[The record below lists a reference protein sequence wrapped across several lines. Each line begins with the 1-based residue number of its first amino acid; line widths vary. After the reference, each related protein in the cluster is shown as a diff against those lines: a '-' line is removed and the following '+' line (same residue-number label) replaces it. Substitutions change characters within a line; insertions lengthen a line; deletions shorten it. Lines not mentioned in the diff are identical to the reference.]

1 MHPDLRRRLGA
12 LTVLLLLATALMPAQ
27 QPAGIIVP
35 SGFFPNL
42 EAYLESLRVQA
53 GIPGMSAAVVQDG
66 EVVWERGFGFQ
77 NVAARVRATP
87 DTPYI
92 VGDVSAT
99 LGAVLLL
106 QCVEERR
113 LSLDEPVG
121 AYGMSFPEPGVTLRK
136 VLSHTSTDTFVFSP
150 ERFARIATAIEFCAP
165 QPFAKSVAHRLLNR
179 LAMKDSVP
187 GINLGT
193 AGADVLEELF
203 DPADLDRYRRVVDR
217 LAIPYKVDGRG
228 RVTATAIPSSPL
240 SAAGGLVSTVRD
252 LARFEAAVD
261 SALLEPS
268 ADSGFLLRPET
279 LAVAWSPVAVRDGG
293 TAPMGLG
300 WFVQSHRAG
309 RLVWS
314 FGLVPNA
321 YSSLVLKL
329 PERHLTFIL
338 LANSDGL
345 SAPFQLGSGDVTRSL
360 FATFFLK
367 LAS

>member
-1 MHPDLRRRLGA
+1 MHSDLRRRLGA
-12 LTVLLLLATALMPAQ
+12 LAVALLVVSAASTAIPARQFTVVTPA
-27 QPAGIIVP
+27 
-35 SGFFPNL
+35 GFFPNL
-42 EAYLESLRVQA
+42 EIYLESLRVQA
-53 GIPGMSAAVVQDG
+53 GIPGMSAAVLQDG
-66 EVVWERGFGFQ
+66 ELVWARGFGFQ

-87 DTPYI
+87 DTPYL

-99 LGAVLLL
+99 LAAVLLL

-113 LSLDEPVG
+113 LVLDQPVG
-121 AYGMSFPEPGVTLRK
+121 AYGLSFPEPDVTLRK
-136 VLSHTSTDTFVFSP
+136 VLSHTSTDTFVYSP
-150 ERFARIATAIEFCAP
+150 ERFAQLGTAIEWCAP
-165 QPFAKSVAHRLLNR
+165 QPYAKSVAHRLLNR
-179 LAMKDSVP
+179 LAMRDSVP
-187 GINLGT
+187 GTNLV
-193 AGADVLEELF
+193 APDADPDELF

-217 LAIPYKVDGRG
+217 LAVPYKVDSRG
-228 RVTATAIPSSPL
+228 RVERTDVPLSQITAT
-240 SAAGGLVSTVRD
+240 GGLVSTVRD

-261 SALLEPS
+261 SGL
-268 ADSGFLLRPET
+268 LLREDT
-279 LAVAWSPVAVRDGG
+279 LAVAWNPVGVRDGVSVP
-293 TAPMGLG
+293 TGLG
-300 WFVQSHRAG
+300 WFVQPNRAG
-309 RLVWS
+309 RLVWA

>member
-1 MHPDLRRRLGA
+1 
-12 LTVLLLLATALMPAQ
+12 
-27 QPAGIIVP
+27 
-35 SGFFPNL
+35 
-42 EAYLESLRVQA
+42 
-53 GIPGMSAAVVQDG
+53 MSAAVVEDG

-106 QCVEERR
+106 RCVEERR

-121 AYGMSFPEPGVTLRK
+121 AYGLSFPEPGVTLRK
-136 VLSHTSTDTFVFSP
+136 LLSHTSTDTFVYSP

-165 QPFAKSVAHRLLNR
+165 QPYVKSVAHRVLNR
-179 LAMKDSVP
+179 LSMRDSVP

-193 AGADVLEELF
+193 VGADIPADLF
-203 DPADLDRYRRVVDR
+203 DAADLDRYRSVVDR

-228 RVTATAIPSSPL
+228 RVAATAVPSSPL
-240 SAAGGLVSTVRD
+240 SAADGLVSTVRD
-252 LARFEAAVD
+252 LARLEAALD
-261 SALLEPS
+261 SALLQPS
-268 ADSGFLLRPET
+268 SDAGFLLSPET
-279 LAVAWSPVAVRDGG
+279 LAVAWSPVAVRNGVA
-293 TAPMGLG
+293 APTGLG
-300 WFVQSHRAG
+300 WFVQPHRAG

-314 FGLVPNA
+314 YGLVPGA

-329 PERHLTFIL
+329 PERRLTFIL